1 MSGNVRDL
9 TNQNRTPEQLLRQ
22 LDDLQKRN
30 EPSHSGGGGGDGM
43 DPNERMNSIE
53 RAQIQAGM
61 DLAYIKG
68 KLEDMPTK
76 DWMTTRLLWVV
87 GAFVAITG
95 LVQFVIDKIGTPPV
109 P

>member
-1 MSGNVRDL
+1 MEQRIRSLEADMSF
-9 TNQNRTPEQLLRQ
+9 
-22 LDDLQKRN
+22 
-30 EPSHSGGGGGDGM
+30 
-43 DPNERMNSIE
+43 
-53 RAQIQAGM
+53 
-61 DLAYIKG
+61 IKG
-68 KLEDMPTK
+68 KLDDMPTK